1 MNRKRQIAKLGKLY
15 WDSYFRYLLTHTP
28 RTLLGTPFDI
38 PFIPK
43 NKYKRVRNRL
53 HRKGII

>member
-1 MNRKRQIAKLGKLY
+1 MNRMRQIAKLGRLY
-15 WDSYFRYLLTHTP
+15 RESYFRYLLTHNP

-43 NKYKRVRNRL
+43 NKIKRVKNRL

>member
-1 MNRKRQIAKLGKLY
+1 MNRMRQIAKLGKLY
-15 WDSYFRYLLTHTP
+15 SDSYVRYLLTHTP
-28 RTLLGTPFDI
+28 RVLIGDSFDF